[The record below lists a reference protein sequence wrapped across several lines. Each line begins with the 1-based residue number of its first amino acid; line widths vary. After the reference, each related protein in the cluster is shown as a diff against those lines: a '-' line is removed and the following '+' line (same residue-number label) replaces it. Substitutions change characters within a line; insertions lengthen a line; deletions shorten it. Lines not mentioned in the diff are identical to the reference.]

1 MTPRDRVLAVIDR
14 CAEKG
19 EFGRTSLQ
27 KVTYLVAVKL
37 GVSLGHRAHFFG
49 PYSATIEANTNA
61 LALSGLIQESVEI
74 LGINAQG
81 WPVRRYT
88 YHVTKDGKGVIAEI
102 EEDFPEELARVD
114 AVINDIE
121 KVVGS
126 LDQKV
131 LSAAAKV
138 LFIAREEDRSIQ
150 LDEISRLALEHGWTL
165 SAFQVERVADVLHDL
180 GLAKIA
186 GSVPSI
192 PREPT
197 KQRR

>member
-1 MTPRDRVLAVIDR
+1 MTPRDRVLVVVDR

-27 KVTYLVAVKL
+27 KVAYLVAVKL
-37 GVSLGHRAHFFG
+37 GVDLGHRAHFFG
-49 PYSATIEANTNA
+49 PYSAAVEANTNA

-88 YHVTKDGKGVIAEI
+88 YRVTKDGKDAIAEI
-102 EEDFPEELARVD
+102 EEEFPEELARVN
-114 AVINDIE
+114 AVIDDIE
-121 KVVGS
+121 KVIGS

-138 LFIAREEDRSIQ
+138 LFIAREEDRAIQ
-150 LDEISRLALEHGWTL
+150 LDEIGRLALEHGWTL

-180 GLAKIA
+180 GLAKVT
-186 GSVPSI
+186 GTVPSI
-192 PREPT
+192 PRRPT
-197 KQRR
+197 K